1 MMLTELKRY
10 LSQVK
15 VANLAQLCRQFK
27 TEPEFT
33 RLLLQQWINKGKVR
47 KAAKLP
53 GCGSSCAK
61 CLPEFTEVYQWLD

>member
-15 VANLAQLCRQFK
+15 VANLAQLCRQFS

-33 RLLLQQWINKGKVR
+33 RLLLEQWIGKGKVR
-47 KAAKLP
+47 KANKLP
-53 GCGSSCAK
+53 GCGTSCAK
-61 CLPEFTEVYQWLD
+61 CPAEMTEVYEWIG